1 MTAQMRRLCEV
12 ALLRAQNVDRIIYVV
27 WVPGDLEC
35 FQVFQTV
42 LHKPKEISGMVLIN
56 V

>member
-1 MTAQMRRLCEV
+1 MTAQMRRLYEI

-35 FQVFQTV
+35 FQVFQKV
-42 LHKPKEISGMVLIN
+42 LHIPKEISGMVLVN